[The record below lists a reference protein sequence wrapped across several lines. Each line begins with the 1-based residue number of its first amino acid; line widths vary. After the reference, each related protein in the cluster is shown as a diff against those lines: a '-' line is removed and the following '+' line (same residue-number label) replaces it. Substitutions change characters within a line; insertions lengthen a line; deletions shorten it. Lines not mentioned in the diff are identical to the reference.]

1 MSFSARVVQR
11 QLIVLRP
18 FFLLRLNRPQSFYN
32 FSHFSYRTPKISP
45 SYSLYN
51 VGYEENFRTASVA
64 FFSVH
69 PLRHGTEK
77 SNGGINVLCLYSNV
91 AFYSDAEEA
100 TRLLLFYLPETY
112 FVCVIGET
120 NNYYRVSYLEDSVG
134 TRKLTGFVD
143 KSAVIPGDFVPETP
157 YLDKKIEITYYSPG
171 YSGKSGDI
179 LSRITI
185 TCTYYGDYSENG
197 KTYCYVLRG
206 DSLGYVERPMGFTY
220 VKNTEYADKTQQP
233 VPDEPAEN
241 PQESGKGL
249 SPAQIVF
256 LVLLCLLIP
265 TLAALVLRPPKKKNY
280 PGDDSF
286 S

>member
-1 MSFSARVVQR
+1 MSGMKRIFALLLLLSI
-11 QLIVLRP
+11 LFIP
-18 FFLLRLNRPQSFYN
+18 F
-32 FSHFSYRTPKISP
+32 
-45 SYSLYN
+45 
-51 VGYEENFRTASVA
+51 
-64 FFSVH
+64 
-69 PLRHGTEK
+69 GTERK
-77 SNGGINVLCLYSNV
+77 KATAESTYYAYIPGANV

-143 KSAVIPGDFVPETP
+143 KSAVIPVDFVPETP